1 MWFTGSPQTLG
12 LNDILSNIDLN
23 TVILHLDNFV
33 DTWKGWGKVIKGLGQ
48 LTDVS
53 GQVIK
58 AIASAIG

>member
-1 MWFTGSPQTLG
+1 MG

-33 DTWKGWGKVIKGLGQ
+33 DTWQGWGKVIKGLHG

-58 AIASAIG
+58 AIASVL

>member
-1 MWFTGSPQTLG
+1 MG

-33 DTWKGWGKVIKGLGQ
+33 DTWKGWGKVIKGLHD

-53 GQVIK
+53 GKVAD
-58 AIASAIG
+58 AIAAVK

>member
-1 MWFTGSPQTLG
+1 MG